1 VIALSHAIV
10 MPGFVPGIHEI
21 RDKDVDGRDKPAM
34 TKKRNNKHSASGH
47 IRVGIGGWSYAP
59 WRGVFYPKGL
69 KQADELSFATSKLT
83 SIEINATHYRLQ
95 NPKSFRIWAATA
107 PDGFVFSVK
116 GPRLV
121 TQQKVLG
128 ETGNFIARF
137 FKSGLAELGDKLG
150 PVLWQFAP
158 FKRFDENDLGR
169 FLDLLPRELD
179 GRKLN
184 HVVEVRHAS
193 FNTPRFVELARE
205 TGVTIAYVD
214 AESWPSIADL
224 TGDVIYA
231 RLQKGDDTLPAAYK
245 PKDLDKWTERA
256 KVWAKGSA
264 PTDLPLVDAEHQ
276 AQPKPRDVF
285 VYFIHE
291 GKLRAPAA
299 AMALIERL
307 NAGAAA

>member
-1 VIALSHAIV
+1 
-10 MPGFVPGIHEI
+10 
-21 RDKDVDGRDKPAM
+21 M
-34 TKKRNNKHSASGH
+34 TKKRNDKQSASGH

-69 KQADELSFATSKLT
+69 KQADELSLATSKLT

-95 NPKSFRIWAATA
+95 SPKSFRIWAATA

-121 TQQKVLG
+121 TQQKALA
-128 ETGNFIARF
+128 ETGSFIEPLRQVQ
-137 FKSGLAELGDKLG
+137 GLAELGDKLG

-158 FKRFDENDLGR
+158 FKRFDENDLGK

-179 GRKLN
+179 GRKIN
-184 HVVEVRHAS
+184 HVVEVRHES

-224 TGDVIYA
+224 TGDVVYA
-231 RLQKGDDTLPAAYK
+231 RLQKGDDTLAGSLPAEG
-245 PKDLDKWTERA
+245 PGRMDRA
-256 KVWAKGSA
+256 
-264 PTDLPLVDAEHQ
+264 
-276 AQPKPRDVF
+276 R
-285 VYFIHE
+285 E
-291 GKLRAPAA
+291 GL
-299 AMALIERL
+299 
-307 NAGAAA
+307 GQG